1 MSLVSSLK
9 KGRNREPLQT
19 MDFLVDL
26 LMKDQPTAFINIDH
40 FPSYACLSFL
50 SDWTKHKHHLS
61 LDDGRDLPKANPVGF
76 SLCRLERTG
85 RHRLDE
91 RTKCKHLK
99 VC

>member
-19 MDFLVDL
+19 VDFLVDL

-40 FPSYACLSFL
+40 FPPDACLGFL

-85 RHRLDE
+85 RHRLEE

>member
-40 FPSYACLSFL
+40 FPSDACLGFL
-50 SDWTKHKHHLS
+50 SNWTKHKHHLS

-76 SLCRLERTG
+76 SL
-85 RHRLDE
+85 
-91 RTKCKHLK
+91 
-99 VC
+99 

>member
-1 MSLVSSLK
+1 
-9 KGRNREPLQT
+9 

-40 FPSYACLSFL
+40 FPSDACLGFL

-76 SLCRLERTG
+76 SVRRLERTG
-85 RHRLDE
+85 RRRLDE
-91 RTKCKHLK
+91 PADCNSDLNGH
-99 VC
+99 